1 MGGPTEVIMISI
13 DIPGWGNLEV
23 ENVIFD
29 LNGTLTEDGKVL
41 AGVKERIR
49 SLSERL
55 KVYILT
61 ADTLGTA
68 RETVHDLQVE
78 LMIIPGE
85 DSKRRKLDFLMT
97 LRPEA
102 TVVFGN
108 GNNDQLILEESGLGV
123 AILQGE
129 GMSRE
134 AMENADIIVK
144 NIADAFDLLLKPQR
158 LIATLRE

>member
-1 MGGPTEVIMISI
+1 MISI

-23 ENVIFD
+23 ECVVFD
-29 LNGTLTEDGKVL
+29 LNGTLTEDGKVFP
-41 AGVKERIR
+41 GVKERIQ
-49 SLSERL
+49 SLSEKL

-68 RETVHDLQVE
+68 RETLQDLQAE
-78 LMIIPGE
+78 LVIIPGE
-85 DSKRRKLDFLMT
+85 GSKKGKLDFLMT

-102 TVVFGN
+102 TVAVGN
-108 GNNDQLILEESGLGV
+108 GNNDQLMLKESGLGIAV
-123 AILQGE
+123 LQGE
-129 GMSRE
+129 GMSRV

-144 NIADAFDLLLKPQR
+144 DIFDAFDLLLKPKR

>member
-1 MGGPTEVIMISI
+1 MILI

-23 ENVIFD
+23 EYVVFD

-41 AGVKERIR
+41 PGVKERIQ

-55 KVYILT
+55 KVHILT

-68 RETVHDLQVE
+68 RETLHDLQAE
-78 LMIIPGE
+78 LVIIPGE
-85 DSKRRKLDFLMT
+85 DSKRGKLDFLMT

-102 TVVFGN
+102 TVAIGN
-108 GNNDQLILEESGLGV
+108 GSNDQLMLQESALGIAV
-123 AILQGE
+123 LQGE
-129 GMSRE
+129 GVSRA
-134 AMENADIIVK
+134 AMENADIIVRD
-144 NIADAFDLLLKPQR
+144 ISDAFDLLLNPKR

>member
-1 MGGPTEVIMISI
+1 MISI

-23 ENVIFD
+23 EYVIFD

-41 AGVKERIR
+41 PGVKERIQAI
-49 SLSERL
+49 SEWV

-61 ADTLGTA
+61 ADTLATA
-68 RETVHDLQVE
+68 IETLQDLQVE
-78 LMIIPGE
+78 LVIIPGE
-85 DSKRRKLDFLMT
+85 NSKRGKVDFLMT

-102 TVVFGN
+102 TVAIGN
-108 GNNDQLILEESGLGV
+108 GSNDQLMLQESALGIAV
-123 AILQGE
+123 LQGE
-129 GMSRE
+129 GMSRA

-144 NIADAFDLLLKPQR
+144 DISDAFDLLLKPKR